1 RALLVAGE
9 DVTDGA
15 AVEGVVERKDGTAR
29 YTERHLHAFVGE
41 RLQEDV
47 GAGRVAHGLPRCVR
61 LSCAL
66 GGRPRGTKNPPV
78 RGGQGDAHAG
88 LGAWAS
94 ADKKYQCRGQ
104 VCGEVCHSR
113 RGGQT
118 TSGDGS
124 WRRWAATR
132 RRSHTA

>member
-1 RALLVAGE
+1 VAGE

-66 GGRPRGTKNPPV
+66 GGRPRYTEVPPV
-78 RGGQGDAHAG
+78 CGGQGAADTG
-88 LGAWAS
+88 LGAGGS
-94 ADKKYQCRGQ
+94 ADRKYQGRGH

-113 RGGQT
+113 RGGQS

-124 WRRWAATR
+124 WRRWAETR
-132 RRSHTA
+132 GRSHTA